1 MDYYTEMNP
10 IQHYTKIITELQIT
24 RQTLINAGN
33 VQQAVTSDIQYYQKL
48 IDDIKTTPDYSEFDD
63 MN

>member
-1 MDYYTEMNP
+1 MNP

-33 VQQAVTSDIQYYQKL
+33 VQQAVVDRITSDIQYYQKL